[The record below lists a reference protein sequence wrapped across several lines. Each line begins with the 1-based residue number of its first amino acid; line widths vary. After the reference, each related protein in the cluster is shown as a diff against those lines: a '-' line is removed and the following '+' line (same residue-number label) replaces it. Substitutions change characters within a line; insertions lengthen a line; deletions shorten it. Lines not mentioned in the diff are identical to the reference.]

1 MSETGMCL
9 GGTVFNGPDTKA
21 QQKRKAEDFMQK
33 SKVDIWAQRG
43 LGKSITAVDGFVE
56 MFSVLLC
63 KAGID
68 VNSLELERW
77 LDCYYQ
83 LRYEAEKGADLARF
97 VAQQME
103 TEAKLEPIVPK
114 PSKPAPQKK
123 DESGFSDSLLWP
135 ILLALLFSGPSP
147 RRCNCGPEAKDKDEK
162 QDLSA
167 NIKALLSEQEYDKPS
182 PAGKAFA
189 EAVSK
194 KFKPEGKEAN
204 NG

>member
-1 MSETGMCL
+1 MRETGMCL
-9 GGTVFNGPDTKA
+9 GGTVFNGPDAKA

-114 PSKPAPQKK
+114 PSKPAK
-123 DESGFSDSLLWP
+123 DIGKARFEGTMAGLMLGAILSGAGFS
-135 ILLALLFSGPSP
+135 
-147 RRCNCGPEAKDKDEK
+147 CGPEVKDSDEK

-167 NIKALLSEQEYDKPS
+167 NIKALLSEQEYDKLS

-194 KFKPEGKEAN
+194 KFKPEGKEEN